1 MTKMG
6 NIAADVVKRKAE
18 KEKKKLKKKVRKTVW
33 KIIRGILWTCFVLS
47 LGVFIG
53 IHRNVIKAWI
63 LGGEMPELPAGHR
76 HCINIFTI
84 ARH

>member
-1 MTKMG
+1 MG
-6 NIAADVVKRKAE
+6 NIVADVVKRKAE

-63 LGGEMPELPAGHR
+63 LGGEMPELPKGHG
-76 HCINIFTI
+76 HCLKSF
-84 ARH
+84 